1 MSRLRK
7 PLSVIS
13 SVVGAGVVLVLG
25 VVIALNSA
33 GAHSASAPVEPG
45 AVGSVAPQPSVPPSA
60 IAIASPSAAPA
71 SPDACRSIVANVDMA
86 GLTSETKVSNA
97 VLVGTVIDVS
107 AARWAT
113 ATGAAPDSPARD
125 AGDPFHV
132 YRVVRIQIDQVAKAD
147 ASVASTASAGSTVAV
162 RVFGGQIGCSE
173 YVVSPQPD
181 MVAGTQ
187 LVLYLSRGGQPFL
200 KAAPPADFDAV
211 DAYEVLNGQ
220 VVDGS
225 AAPPTVAAYLA
236 RVEAVP

>member
-33 GAHSASAPVEPG
+33 GAHSASAPVQPG
-45 AVGSVAPQPSVPPSA
+45 AVGSVAPQPSPAPSA
-60 IAIASPSAAPA
+60 VAAASPSATA

-86 GLTSETKVSNA
+86 GLTSETEAANA

-113 ATGAAPDSPARD
+113 ATGAAPDSAARD
-125 AGDPFHV
+125 PGDPFHV
-132 YRVVRIQIDQVAKAD
+132 YRVVRIQIDQLAKAD
-147 ASVASTASAGSTVAV
+147 ASATSIASTGSIVAV
-162 RVFGGQIGCSE
+162 RVFGGMIGCSD

-181 MVAGTQ
+181 MTAGTQ
-187 LVLYLSRGGQPFL
+187 VVLYLSRGGQPFL
-200 KAAPPADFDAV
+200 KAAPPADFDAI
-211 DAYEVLNGQ
+211 DAYQVLNGQ

-225 AAPPTVAAYLA
+225 AAPPTVAAYVA
-236 RVEAVP
+236 RVKAVP